1 MMPKIEAKQE
11 SIMTI
16 TSEQTNCLFCE
27 EITPIDITWQEAAPP
42 SKCYCYSYDTSNP
55 LTILSSMI

>member
-1 MMPKIEAKQE
+1 MMPKIGAKQE
-11 SIMTI
+11 SILTI
-16 TSEQTNCLFCE
+16 TSEQTNCLLCE

-42 SKCYCYSYDTSNP
+42 SKYYCYSYDTSNP